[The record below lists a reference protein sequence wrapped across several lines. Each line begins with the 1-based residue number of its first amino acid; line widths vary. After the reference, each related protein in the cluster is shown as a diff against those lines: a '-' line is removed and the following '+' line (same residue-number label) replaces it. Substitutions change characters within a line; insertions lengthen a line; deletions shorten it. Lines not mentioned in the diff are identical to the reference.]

1 MKPGE
6 TYTIGEL
13 IRRMI
18 VYSDND
24 ALHLLLSFL
33 TESSPDDDIFA
44 ETLAAMGLASNTE
57 VTVVS
62 NTHPGPFVVNVK
74 GSKVMLGRGI
84 AHKITVGSELEAS
97 A

>member
-1 MKPGE
+1 MDERHVRPLSMVGAGE
-6 TYTIGEL
+6 TVRVVKVNVGRGLNT
-13 IRRMI
+13 R
-18 VYSDND
+18 
-24 ALHLLLSFL
+24 
-33 TESSPDDDIFA
+33 
-44 ETLAAMGLASNTE
+44 LAAMGLASNTE